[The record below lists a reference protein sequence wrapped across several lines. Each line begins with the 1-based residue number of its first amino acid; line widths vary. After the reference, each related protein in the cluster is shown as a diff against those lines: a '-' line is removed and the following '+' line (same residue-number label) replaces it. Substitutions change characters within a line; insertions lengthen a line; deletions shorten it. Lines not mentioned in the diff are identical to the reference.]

1 MNDGHRLYLSTY
13 FQINLIDYLI
23 KNAALYY
30 RMWKYW
36 HLPKNMSTA
45 LAVCVVYDMY
55 LECAEGNL
63 KGEWYIPE
71 KMQIP
76 FHLFCENLSGGMMK
90 YTPQTGLMAQMP
102 IIHSPSQPIM
112 PAATQHSPLIACPIP
127 TNLIEHMDNRK
138 QNYQKDANCQALAKK
153 QKSRK
158 GVHTTMYN
166 FLQSDRIKALQ
177 VTYRESVVNNLI
189 QNVFDRL

>member
-1 MNDGHRLYLSTY
+1 MPDTTPNLSTPDA
-13 FQINLIDYLI
+13 QSPSNQTPIDSTYPPS
-23 KNAALYY
+23 AAVITQTQSDHPEAPSFNSL
-30 RMWKYW
+30 
-36 HLPKNMSTA
+36 
-45 LAVCVVYDMY
+45 LAASDQ
-55 LECAEGNL
+55 
-63 KGEWYIPE
+63 PE
-71 KMQIP
+71 DD
-76 FHLFCENLSGGMMK
+76 LFDE
-90 YTPQTGLMAQMP
+90 TLMAQMP